1 MSKLASV
8 ALAYLHLSLGRLRKY
23 KSDTCVREAAK
34 NSSFLS
40 GPATK
45 AFTPPPSA

>member
-1 MSKLASV
+1 MSDELDGA
-8 ALAYLHLSLGRLRKY
+8 AAADIGRQIGQGSRK
-23 KSDTCVREAAK
+23 KSI
-34 NSSFLS
+34 FFS